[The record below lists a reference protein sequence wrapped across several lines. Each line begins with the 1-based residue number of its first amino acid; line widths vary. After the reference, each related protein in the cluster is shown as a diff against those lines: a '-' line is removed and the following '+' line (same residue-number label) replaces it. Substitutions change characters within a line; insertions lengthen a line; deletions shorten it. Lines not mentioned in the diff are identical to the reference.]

1 MFQLLLGVVIGM
13 VLSFLLLK
21 FLIFPYWQ
29 LKFEQK
35 IRRDA
40 LERSRVV
47 LKGKIS
53 EQIAPLLP
61 EFEYKPSDARFLGS
75 PIDYIVFDGYSGE
88 GDVDIIF
95 LEVKHGSSKL
105 TKDEERIKRAVERK
119 RVRWKLVK
127 LP

>member
-1 MFQLLLGVVIGM
+1 MLQLLLGVIIGM
-13 VLSFLLLK
+13 VFSFLLFKL
-21 FLIFPYWQ
+21 LVFPYWK

-61 EFEYKPSDARFLGS
+61 EFEHKPSDARFLGS
-75 PIDYIVFDGYSGE
+75 PIDYVVFDGYSDGKE
-88 GDVDIIF
+88 VDIIF

-105 TKDEERIKRAVERK
+105 TKDEERIKRAVEGK
-119 RVRWKLVK
+119 RVKWKLVK